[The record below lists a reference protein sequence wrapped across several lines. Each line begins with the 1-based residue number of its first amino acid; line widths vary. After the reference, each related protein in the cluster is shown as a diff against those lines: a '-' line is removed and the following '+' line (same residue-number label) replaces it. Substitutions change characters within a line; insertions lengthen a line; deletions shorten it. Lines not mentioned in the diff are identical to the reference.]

1 MKDRKLADK
10 EDNMVLGQPPLA
22 VAMNGLLTPDVMTN
36 IVPVAKLKHVLSAVS
51 KRWRRNNH
59 PESNVVCD
67 LKSMLLIEDIHFELW
82 CILKLQRIH

>member
-1 MKDRKLADK
+1 MKEQKLADK
-10 EDNMVLGQPPLA
+10 EDDMVLGQPLA

-36 IVPVAKLKHVLSAVS
+36 IVPVAKLKHVLSAMS

-67 LKSMLLIEDIHFELW
+67 LSSMLLIEDIHFELW
-82 CILKLQRIH
+82 CILKLQQIH

>member
-1 MKDRKLADK
+1 MKEQKLADK
-10 EDNMVLGQPPLA
+10 EDDMVLGQPLA

-51 KRWRRNNH
+51 KRWRRNSN

-67 LKSMLLIEDIHFELW
+67 LSSMLLIDDIHFELW
-82 CILKLQRIH
+82 RILKLQQIH